1 MNNYGDKTMV
11 KELEYIKL
19 DRYFMNHVICCF
31 DQYQDK
37 DIDYIESLKDEFQ
50 KVLDVVKP
58 VKTIRSCTD
67 EEKERYAL
75 SYHKDICNALE
86 YEKCYTVLL
95 DQVKDKTTDE
105 KVDFL
110 YPFVP
115 YLIGLLSIQTAVDDK
130 KESYRFCSNQTVA
143 YLLVYRY
150 EHKISI
156 LNDLHLELSNSDV
169 VTYNSALC
177 QKLAHEEVMADLEF
191 QRNHPEEYR
200 RREEEKQRLFDEQM
214 EEIRIL
220 AEKRGIIIKKR
231 DEQ

>member
-11 KELEYIKL
+11 KELEYIEL
-19 DRYFMNHVICCF
+19 DRYFMNHVICGF
-31 DQYQDK
+31 DQYQKK
-37 DIDYIESLKDEFQ
+37 DVDYIESLKDEFQ

-58 VKTIRSCTD
+58 IKTERSCTD
-67 EEKERYAL
+67 EEMERYDL
-75 SYHKDICNALE
+75 SYHKDISNALD
-86 YEKCYTVLL
+86 YEKCYTILL

-110 YPFVP
+110 YPFMP
-115 YLIGLLSIQTAVDDK
+115 YLRGILNISTAVDDNN
-130 KESYRFCSNQTVA
+130 EMYRFCSNKTVA

-156 LNDLHLELSNSDV
+156 LDDLHLELSNSDV

-177 QKLAHEEVMADLEF
+177 KKISQEKLKASLEF

-200 RREEEKQRLFDEQM
+200 RKNEERREFLNKMAE
-214 EEIRIL
+214 RIKNNL
-220 AEKRGIIIKKR
+220 LKYELSKK
-231 DEQ
+231 DNK

>member
-1 MNNYGDKTMV
+1 MV
-11 KELEYIKL
+11 KELEYIEL

-58 VKTIRSCTD
+58 IKTERSCTD
-67 EEKERYAL
+67 EEMERYDL
-75 SYHKDICNALE
+75 SYHKDISNALD
-86 YEKCYTVLL
+86 YEKCYTILL

-110 YPFVP
+110 YPFMP
-115 YLIGLLSIQTAVDDK
+115 YLRGILNISTAVDDNN
-130 KESYRFCSNQTVA
+130 EMYRFCSNKTVA

-156 LNDLHLELSNSDV
+156 LDDLHLELSNSDV

-177 QKLAHEEVMADLEF
+177 KKISQEKLKASLEF

-200 RREEEKQRLFDEQM
+200 RKNEERREFLNKMAE
-214 EEIRIL
+214 RIKNNL
-220 AEKRGIIIKKR
+220 LKYELSKK
-231 DEQ
+231 DNK

>member
-58 VKTIRSCTD
+58 IKTERSCTD
-67 EEKERYAL
+67 EEMERYDL
-75 SYHKDICNALE
+75 SYHKDISNALD
-86 YEKCYTVLL
+86 YEKCYTILL

-110 YPFVP
+110 YPFMP
-115 YLIGLLSIQTAVDDK
+115 YLRGILNISTAVDDNN
-130 KESYRFCSNQTVA
+130 EMYRFCSNKTVA

-156 LNDLHLELSNSDV
+156 LDDLHLELSNSDV

-177 QKLAHEEVMADLEF
+177 KKISQEKLKASLEF

-200 RREEEKQRLFDEQM
+200 RKNEERREFLNKMAE
-214 EEIRIL
+214 RIKNNL
-220 AEKRGIIIKKR
+220 LKYELSKK
-231 DEQ
+231 DNK

>member
-1 MNNYGDKTMV
+1 MV

-58 VKTIRSCTD
+58 IKTERSCTD
-67 EEKERYAL
+67 EEMERYDL
-75 SYHKDICNALE
+75 SYHKDISNALD
-86 YEKCYTVLL
+86 YEKCYTILL

-110 YPFVP
+110 YPFMP
-115 YLIGLLSIQTAVDDK
+115 YLRGILNISTAVDDNN
-130 KESYRFCSNQTVA
+130 EMYRFCSNKTVA

-156 LNDLHLELSNSDV
+156 LDDLHLELSNSDV

-177 QKLAHEEVMADLEF
+177 KKISQEKLKASLEF

-200 RREEEKQRLFDEQM
+200 RKNEERREFLNKMAE
-214 EEIRIL
+214 RIKNNL
-220 AEKRGIIIKKR
+220 LKYELSKK
-231 DEQ
+231 DNK

>member
-1 MNNYGDKTMV
+1 MV
-11 KELEYIKL
+11 KELEYIEL

-58 VKTIRSCTD
+58 IKTERSCTD
-67 EEKERYAL
+67 EEMERFDL
-75 SYHKDICNALE
+75 SYHKDISNALD
-86 YEKCYTVLL
+86 YEKCYTILL

-110 YPFVP
+110 YPFMP
-115 YLIGLLSIQTAVDDK
+115 YLRGILNISTAVDDNN
-130 KESYRFCSNQTVA
+130 EMYRFCSNKTVA

-156 LNDLHLELSNSDV
+156 LEDLHLELSNSDV

-177 QKLAHEEVMADLEF
+177 KKISQEKLKASLEF

-200 RREEEKQRLFDEQM
+200 RKNEERREFLNKMAE
-214 EEIRIL
+214 RIKNNL
-220 AEKRGIIIKKR
+220 LKYELSKK
-231 DEQ
+231 DNK

>member
-1 MNNYGDKTMV
+1 MV

-19 DRYFMNHVICCF
+19 DRYFMNHVICCT
-31 DQYQDK
+31 DLYQDK

-50 KVLDVVKP
+50 KVIDIVKP
-58 VKTIRSCTD
+58 VKTERACTD
-67 EEKERYAL
+67 DEKKRYKL
-75 SYHKDICNALE
+75 DYHKDLCNALD

-115 YLIGLLSIQTAVDDK
+115 YLIGLLNIPTAVDDK
-130 KESYRFCSNQTVA
+130 KESDRFCSNQTIA

-150 EHKISI
+150 ERKISI
-156 LNDLHLELSNSDV
+156 LDDLHLDLSFDDV
-169 VTYNSALC
+169 VRYNSALC
-177 QKLAHEEVMADLEF
+177 EKLVHEEIMADLEF

-200 RREEEKQRLFDEQM
+200 RREEEKQRFIDKQM

-220 AEKRGIIIKKR
+220 AEKRGIIIKR
-231 DEQ
+231 RNEQ

>member
-1 MNNYGDKTMV
+1 MI
-11 KELEYIKL
+11 KELEYIEL

-31 DQYQDK
+31 DQYQKK
-37 DIDYIESLKDEFQ
+37 DVDYIESLKDEFQ
-50 KVLDVVKP
+50 KVLDIVKP

-67 EEKERYAL
+67 AEIERYKL
-75 SYHKDICNALE
+75 SYDKDIENALE

-95 DQVKDKTTDE
+95 ERVKDRTTEE

-110 YPFVP
+110 YPFIP
-115 YLIGLLSIQTAVDDK
+115 YLRGILNNFSAVDDN
-130 KESYRFCSNQTVA
+130 KEMYRFCSNQTVA

-177 QKLAHEEVMADLEF
+177 KKISQEKLKASLEF

-200 RREEEKQRLFDEQM
+200 RKNEEKREFLNKMAE
-214 EEIRIL
+214 RIKNNL
-220 AEKRGIIIKKR
+220 LKYELSKK
-231 DEQ
+231 DNK